1 MMIKNMKIRNTEI
14 HRNQPLL
21 LILIGI
27 LLDFWKFSTK
37 MVVGAVVGAVVEAVV
52 GAVVGAVSLDKF
64 CHLIC
69 LKFFQLILADD
80 IS

>member
-52 GAVVGAVSLDKF
+52 GAVSLDKF